1 MNKYLVSKKFEALSS
16 VEIILSLAL
25 FFVLVLGLSSAIF
38 YGLSVKKQ
46 VGEDAKAS
54 LLLDEA
60 AEALISIKDSSF
72 TALTPGN
79 WGLIQSSNQWALTP
93 NQDQVDGYVR
103 TIAISNIDDNDKQAL
118 ITVTWIAS
126 NGVNKS
132 LTSTLRLTNWERVVS
147 TGDPVDWSDP
157 QFIGSYDLPDATSGY
172 RIKIGSNNR
181 AYTFKA
187 GGQEDFQI
195 LDIENLT
202 AITLLGNFR
211 VDGAGEPYDM
221 WLEGDYVYATS
232 SAQAKEF
239 HMIDVSD
246 PANPSVRNYL
256 NLSGNAGATGVSKQ
270 GNYVYVTRYDNG
282 GNAEFHI
289 IDVTDPNNIS
299 QVGQLDLGSNDI
311 LDVIVSGSY
320 AYVPSSANNAELSI
334 IDISNPVAPSF
345 LAGLDLPDDT
355 DASRITYYDGTVFL
369 VQGNLVRIISV
380 TNPSSPTLIATYD
393 AGGAVGDLVTGFPQ
407 HAYLFLATA
416 NTSREFQVVDISNLA
431 SPFLYGEF
439 DATAPLYGV
448 DYDPVNEIAGAVGAE
463 GTGEFL
469 IFSGHHD
476 PAPPV
481 DWTTPFYVGSTDLPN
496 ASAATKV
503 KFGLN
508 NLTYVIKTGG
518 TQDSITVNVADP
530 QAVVIN
536 AGFDADNSGTPT
548 NVFVSGNTAFLTSAS
563 NTRELVTMDITNPA
577 SPVMLDFIDLPG
589 MSNATDVYVLGNY
602 AYVTRLNDFV
612 GGEFAIVDVSNPA
625 DIILVSQLNL
635 TNSYNGIYVAGN
647 YAYLSSSANNGELTI
662 VDISNLAAPSFVS
675 ALDLPGDTNATRI
688 TYFNNT
694 VFLAQGSNL
703 RIINVTNPAAPI
715 LVSTYATGG
724 TVGDMTSAYPQHPYI
739 FLATAKKA
747 GEFQIVDVNN
757 LAAPTLLAQYNAPA
771 TLQGVDYDPVN
782 EIVICVGNT
791 STGEYLVFS
800 GRDLY

>member
-1 MNKYLVSKKFEALSS
+1 MIHTKSKQLKALSS

-60 AEALISIKDSSF
+60 AEALINIKDSSF
-72 TALTPGN
+72 SALTPGT
-79 WGLIQSSNQWALTP
+79 WGLIQSSNQWALIP

-118 ITVTWIAS
+118 ITITWIAS
-126 NGVNKS
+126 NGGSKS
-132 LTSTLRLTNWERVVS
+132 VTSTLRLTNWERIVS

-181 AYTFKA
+181 AYTFKT

-202 AITLLGNFR
+202 AITLLGNFK
-211 VDGAGEPYDM
+211 VDGSGEPYDM
-221 WLEGDYVYATS
+221 WLEGNYVYATS

-239 HMIDVSD
+239 HMIDVTD
-246 PANPSVRNYL
+246 PANPSVRNYI
-256 NLSGNAGATGVSKQ
+256 NLSGNADATGVTKKD
-270 GNYVYVTRYDNG
+270 NYVYVTRYDNG
-282 GNAEFHI
+282 GDAEFHI
-289 IDVTDPNNIS
+289 IDVTDPDNLS
-299 QVGQLDLGSNDI
+299 QVGELDLGNNDI

-334 IDISNPVAPSF
+334 IDISNPLAPTF
-345 LAGLDLPDDT
+345 IAGLDLPDDT

-380 TNPSSPTLIATYD
+380 TNPTAPTLIATYN

-416 NTSREFQVVDISNLA
+416 NPSREFQVVDISNLA

-448 DYDPVNEIAGAVGAE
+448 DYDPINEIAGAVGAE

-469 IFSGHHD
+469 TFSGHHD

-481 DWTTPFYVGSTDLPN
+481 DWTTPFYSGSTNLPDATG
-496 ASAATKV
+496 ASKV

-518 TQDSITVNVADP
+518 TQDSITVNVTDP
-530 QAVVIN
+530 QAVVVN
-536 AGFDADNSGTPT
+536 SGFDADNSGTPT
-548 NVFVSGNTAFLTSAS
+548 NVFVVGNTAYVTSGS
-563 NTRELVTMDITNPA
+563 NTRELVTMDFTNPA
-577 SPVMLDFIDLPG
+577 APVMLDNIDLPG
-589 MSNATDVYVLGNY
+589 NANATDVFVVGNY
-602 AYVTRLNDFV
+602 AYVSRLNNST
-612 GGEFAIVDVSNPA
+612 GNEFAIVNISNPA
-625 DIILVSQLNL
+625 DLILVSQLNL
-635 TNSYNGIYVAGN
+635 ASNNYNEIYVAGN
-647 YAYLSSSANNGELTI
+647 YAYLASGANNGELTI
-662 VDISNLAAPSFVS
+662 VDISNPAAPMFVS
-675 ALDLPGDTNATRI
+675 ALNIPTNTDATRI

-703 RIINVTNPAAPI
+703 RIIDVTNPAAPALI
-715 LVSTYATGG
+715 STYATGG

-739 FLATAKKA
+739 LLATAKST

-757 LAAPTLLAQYNAPA
+757 LAAPTLLTQYNAA
-771 TLQGVDYDPVN
+771 GTLLGVDYDPVN
-782 EIVICVGNT
+782 EIVVCVGNI
-791 STGEYLVFS
+791 SAGEYLVFS
-800 GRDLY
+800 GRDL

>member
-1 MNKYLVSKKFEALSS
+1 MIHTKSKQLKALSS

-60 AEALISIKDSSF
+60 AEALINIKDSSF
-72 TALTPGN
+72 SALTPGT
-79 WGLIQSSNQWALTP
+79 WGLIQSSNQWALIP

-118 ITVTWIAS
+118 ITITWIAS
-126 NGVNKS
+126 NGGSKS
-132 LTSTLRLTNWERVVS
+132 VTSTLRLTNWERIVS

-181 AYTFKA
+181 AYTFKS

-202 AITLLGNFR
+202 AITLLGHFR
-211 VDGAGEPYDM
+211 VDGNGEPYDM
-221 WLEGDYVYATS
+221 WLEGNYVYATS

-239 HMIDVSD
+239 HMIDVTD
-246 PANPSVRNYL
+246 PANPSVRNYI
-256 NLSGNAGATGVSKQ
+256 NLSGNADATGVTKKD
-270 GNYVYVTRYDNG
+270 NYVYVTRYDNG
-282 GNAEFHI
+282 GDAEFHI
-289 IDVTDPNNIS
+289 IDVTDPDNLS
-299 QVGQLDLGSNDI
+299 QVGELDLGNNDI

-334 IDISNPVAPSF
+334 IDISNPLAPTF
-345 LAGLDLPDDT
+345 IAGLDLPDDT

-380 TNPSSPTLIATYD
+380 TNPTAPTLIATYN

-416 NTSREFQVVDISNLA
+416 NPSREFQVVDISNLA

-448 DYDPVNEIAGAVGAE
+448 DYDPINEIAGAVGAE

-469 IFSGHHD
+469 TFSGHHD

-481 DWTTPFYVGSTDLPN
+481 DWTTPFYSGSTNLPDATG
-496 ASAATKV
+496 ASKV

-518 TQDSITVNVADP
+518 TQDSITVNVTDP
-530 QAVVIN
+530 QAVVVN
-536 AGFDADNSGTPT
+536 SGFDADNSGTPT
-548 NVFVSGNTAFLTSAS
+548 NVFVVGNTAYVTSGS
-563 NTRELVTMDITNPA
+563 NTRELVTMDFTNPA
-577 SPVMLDFIDLPG
+577 APVMLDNIDLPG
-589 MSNATDVYVLGNY
+589 NANATDVFVVGNY
-602 AYVTRLNDFV
+602 AYVSRLNNST
-612 GGEFAIVDVSNPA
+612 GNEFAIVNISNPA
-625 DIILVSQLNL
+625 DLILVSQLNL
-635 TNSYNGIYVAGN
+635 ASNNYNEIYVAVIMHIW
-647 YAYLSSSANNGELTI
+647 LQEQ
-662 VDISNLAAPSFVS
+662 
-675 ALDLPGDTNATRI
+675 I
-688 TYFNNT
+688 T
-694 VFLAQGSNL
+694 GS
-703 RIINVTNPAAPI
+703 
-715 LVSTYATGG
+715 
-724 TVGDMTSAYPQHPYI
+724 
-739 FLATAKKA
+739 
-747 GEFQIVDVNN
+747 
-757 LAAPTLLAQYNAPA
+757 
-771 TLQGVDYDPVN
+771 
-782 EIVICVGNT
+782 
-791 STGEYLVFS
+791 
-800 GRDLY
+800 